1 MHFQQKSNVVVIII
15 FGYLVNKNTEILL
28 QS

>member
-1 MHFQQKSNVVVIII
+1 MHFQQKSNVVVITI
-15 FGYLVNKNTEILL
+15 FRYLVNKNTEILL